1 MATNARR
8 GAVESLIRIHRDG
21 SYSNIVSD
29 AFLSNTSLS
38 REEKS
43 LFTRLVYGVIERRL
57 SIDYIIDTVSSMPLK
72 RMHPTVRDILR
83 VGVYQLMYMDKI
95 PPSAAVNEAVKLA
108 KSMGQSKASGFIN
121 AVLRRVDREKSG
133 LFDRLPQTVAGDE
146 MRYSVPAELI
156 SYWRET
162 YGQYADGM
170 LSALN
175 DPPPQSVRVNTLKIS
190 TAEFCQRLKDAEIPF
205 SVQPD
210 LPDGIHIPA
219 GFDWKGVAKIQEN
232 WYYYQDTASQYCCL
246 ALGALPGERIADI
259 CAAPGGK
266 SFTVAQYMEN
276 DGTLLS
282 GDIYPKKCDVM
293 ASRANELGITCMQ
306 TVVRDGSQPV
316 PEQLKGTFDRVLC
329 DAPCSGYGVIRRK
342 PEIRYKPLS
351 ETVTLPEL
359 QLKILTR
366 SAELVRPGGVLQYS
380 TCTLRK
386 EENEQVVA
394 AFLESHPEFKPRILP
409 LPWCFEALEQAPGH
423 YITLFPHIHH
433 TDGFFIASFERREN
447 I

>member
-8 GAVESLIRIHRDG
+8 GAVETLIRVHRDG
-21 SYSNIVSD
+21 SYSNVVSD
-29 AFLSNTSLS
+29 TFLNSASLS

-57 SIDYIIDTVSSMPLK
+57 SIDYIIDTVSSMPLR

-95 PPSAAVNEAVKLA
+95 PASAAVNEAVKLA

-121 AVLRRVDREKSG
+121 AVLRRVDREKMM
-133 LFDRLPQTVAGDE
+133 LLQTALEDE
-146 MRYSVPAELI
+146 IRYSVPKELI
-156 SYWRET
+156 SYWCET
-162 YGQYADGM
+162 YGQVIDGM
-170 LSALN
+170 LDTLN
-175 DPPPQSVRVNTLKIS
+175 DPPPQSIRVNTLKIS
-190 TAEFCQRLKDAEIPF
+190 TAEFCQRLKEAEIPF
-205 SVQPD
+205 FVQPD

-246 ALGALPGERIADI
+246 SLGALPGERIADI

-276 DGTLLS
+276 TGTLLS
-282 GDIYPKKCDVM
+282 GDVYSKKCDTM
-293 ASRANELGITCMQ
+293 SFRAQELGITCMQ
-306 TVVRDGSQPV
+306 TVVRDGSRPV
-316 PEQLKGTFDRVLC
+316 PESLKGTFDRVLC
-329 DAPCSGYGVIRRK
+329 DVPCSGYGVIRRK
-342 PEIRYKPLS
+342 PEIRYKSMS
-351 ETVTLPEL
+351 ETQTLPEL
-359 QLKILTR
+359 QLQILTH
-366 SAELVRPGGVLQYS
+366 SAQLVRPGGVLQYS

-386 EENEQVVA
+386 EENEQVAA
-394 AFLESHPEFKPRILP
+394 AFLESHPEFVPRVLP
-409 LPWCFEALEQAPGH
+409 LPWCFEALGQEPE
-423 YITLFPHIHH
+423 YSITLFPHIHQ